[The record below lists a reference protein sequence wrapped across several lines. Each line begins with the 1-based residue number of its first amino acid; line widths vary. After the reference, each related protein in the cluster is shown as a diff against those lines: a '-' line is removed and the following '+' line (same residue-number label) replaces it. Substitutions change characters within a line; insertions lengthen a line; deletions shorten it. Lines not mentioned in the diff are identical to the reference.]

1 MTGKVYIVGA
11 GPGDPELLTVK
22 ALKAI
27 EIADV
32 VLYDRLVGR
41 KIEEMLRNMGKEII
55 YVGKNSC
62 ENGAERQKNINELM
76 VKLAKEG
83 KIVVRLKG
91 GDPFVFGRGGEE
103 IEYLIKN
110 DVPFEV
116 IPGLSSVIAVPTSA
130 NIPLT
135 HRGVSS
141 TIFVITGRNLED
153 IGKSALNGTIVVLM
167 GKERIREI
175 CKRLIE
181 LGKSPKTPVA
191 VIENGTL
198 DDQKVYY
205 GNLENIGEVVEKNVK
220 GVALIVIGEVVE
232 LGKKFNS
239 RKVSFSQTSSQ
250 PQ

>member
-27 EIADV
+27 EVADV
-32 VLYDRLVGR
+32 VLYDRLVGKR
-41 KIEEMLRNMGKEII
+41 IEEMLKNMGKDII

-62 ENGAERQKNINELM
+62 ENGAKRQKNINELM

-83 KIVVRLKG
+83 KVVVRLKG

-103 IEYLIKN
+103 IEYLIQN

-135 HRGVSS
+135 HKGVSS
-141 TIFVITGRNLED
+141 TILVITGRNLED

-167 GKERIREI
+167 GKERIKEI

-181 LGKSPKTPVA
+181 WGKSPKTPVA
-191 VIENGTL
+191 VIENGTHE
-198 DDQKVYY
+198 DQKVYY
-205 GNLENIGEVVEKNVK
+205 GNLENIGDVVEKNVK

-232 LGKKFNS
+232 LGKRFNS
-239 RKVSFSQTSSQ
+239 RRVSSSQTSSQ

>member
-22 ALKAI
+22 ALKVI
-27 EIADV
+27 EMADV
-32 VLYDRLVGR
+32 ILYDRLVG
-41 KIEEMLRNMGKEII
+41 KSIEDMLKRMGKEII
-55 YVGKNSC
+55 YVGKNSY
-62 ENGAERQKNINELM
+62 ENGAERQRNINELM
-76 VKLAKEG
+76 VKLAREG

-103 IEYLIKN
+103 VEYLIRN
-110 DVPFEV
+110 NIPFEV

-130 NIPLT
+130 KIPLT
-135 HRGVSS
+135 HKGLSS

-167 GKERIREI
+167 GKEKIKEI
-175 CKRLIE
+175 CRRLIE
-181 LGKSPKTPVA
+181 LGKDPKTPVA

-198 DDQKVYY
+198 DNQRVYY
-205 GNLENIGEVVEKNVK
+205 GNLETIGDIVEKNVK
-220 GVALIVIGEVVE
+220 GVALIVIGDVVE

-239 RKVSFSQTSSQ
+239 RKL
-250 PQ
+250 